1 MNKLMKKYAV
11 LLSLAW
17 FSTSYCAF
25 AEEPYSTQISITGK
39 ESGPYKLSATVKT
52 VKKPYKMDPNKN
64 ITNEDL
70 ARVLHPFMEGT
81 PFDVRK
87 SDVKQVLDDMDKPQ
101 QHSQHPSSPS
111 VGAHPATTATIQDTV
126 EEIEP
131 DQVEKPEYD
140 DEHYR
145 QIDMALQRARN
156 DLQTAQDDLSR
167 ARSERERQEAIGRI
181 DNAKDRIQR
190 ATSAQ

>member
-1 MNKLMKKYAV
+1 MKKYAV

-17 FSTSYCAF
+17 LSTSHCAF
-25 AEEPYSTQISITGK
+25 AEEPYSTQLSITGK
-39 ESGPYKLSATVKT
+39 ESGPYKLSATVKP
-52 VKKPYKMDPNKN
+52 VKKPYKMDPSKN

-70 ARVLHPFMEGT
+70 AIVLHPFTEGT
-81 PFDVRK
+81 PFEVRE
-87 SDVKQVLDDMDKPQ
+87 SDLKQNFDDMDKPQ
-101 QHSQHPSSPS
+101 AHSQPPSQST
-111 VGAHPATTATIQDTV
+111 GAHPATTATIQDTV

-140 DEHYR
+140 DEHYK
-145 QIDMALQRARN
+145 QLDLALQRARN

-190 ATSAQ
+190 VTSSQ